1 VQALLKGIHDGNWG
15 DAASV
20 IGVLI
25 SLIGF
30 AITIIGLAR
39 SKSAAKQVAVAVADV
54 RQKLWLHNVAVDL
67 AVLMSDI
74 EETKLLHR
82 IGAWDAMPIR
92 YASIRRRLFVIKGNT
107 QSLSKTQ
114 KAAIQGV
121 IEQFKV
127 IEEVVET
134 ALAAKQSPD
143 NVAALNKLATEQSDR
158 LTAVLVAIQQAIGA

>member
-1 VQALLKGIHDGNWG
+1 VEPLLKGIHDGNWG

-25 SLIGF
+25 SIIGF
-30 AITIIGLAR
+30 AITIIGLTR

-54 RQKLWLHNVAVDL
+54 RQKLSLHNIAVDL

-92 YASIRRRLFVIKGNT
+92 YASIRKRLFVIKGNT
-107 QSLSKTQ
+107 QSLTKAQ
-114 KAAIQGV
+114 KASIQGV
-121 IEQFKV
+121 IEQFKA

-134 ALAAKQSPD
+134 ALAAKEAPT
-143 NVAALNKLATEQSDR
+143 NVAALNRLATEQSDR
-158 LTAVLVAIQQAIGA
+158 LTAVLVAIQQAIGG